1 VPERSHW
8 RVRPR
13 ATKTPDDD
21 RSLSP
26 LRARAWAHII
36 RVHAAAEF
44 VAHAVDRGESYT
56 REGRTSTVGGFNG
69 RCRMV
74 VACARTW
81 LMSLRRIA
89 STSIHYVVIIVSVS
103 LIILIRRVAFD
114 VCITASSRG
123 TVDGQS
129 FICIKIPIL
138 AYHLPTLTHQYIAK
152 TYVKNYC
159 IKFY

>member
-26 LRARAWAHII
+26 LRARAWARII

-56 REGRTSTVGGFNG
+56 REGRTSTIGGFNG

-74 VACARTW
+74 VACARTR

-114 VCITASSRG
+114 VCITVISRYCRRIVFYLYKD
-123 TVDGQS
+123 TNLSVS
-129 FICIKIPIL
+129 FADTDISVHCEDVREEL
-138 AYHLPTLTHQYIAK
+138 LY
-152 TYVKNYC
+152 
-159 IKFY
+159 